1 MDERMF
7 PLQCEKRRT
16 DICSGIHQVPWSVA
30 EQAYRQYARHY
41 GTRQS
46 LETLSQRGGF
56 GEIEFY
62 DLLAGGTG
70 DGRALKERR

>member
-1 MDERMF
+1 
-7 PLQCEKRRT
+7 
-16 DICSGIHQVPWSVA
+16 VPWSVA